1 MDKSVQE
8 TYGNRLRVRVCGLC
22 RLNESL
28 LMVNHAGLRD
38 GPFWAPPGG
47 GMEFS
52 QSAEANLVREFRE
65 ETGLEVRVGKL
76 MFVTEFLR
84 PPLHALELFYE
95 VTVTGGR
102 LATGQDPEMEPTRQL
117 IQEARFLTTEEMDV
131 LPAEAKHGLFGRVP
145 TSGRIWELNGY
156 FRI

>member
-1 MDKSVQE
+1 LDE
-8 TYGNRLRVRVCGLC
+8 GL
-22 RLNESL
+22 L
-28 LMVNHAGLRD
+28 LVNHAGLRN

-52 QSAEANLVREFRE
+52 QSAESNLVREFRE

-95 VTVTGGR
+95 VAVTGGH
-102 LATGQDPEMEPTRQL
+102 LVTGQDPEMLSGRQL
-117 IQEARFLTTEEMDV
+117 IRDVRFLTTEEIDGM
-131 LPAEAKHGLFGRVP
+131 PAEAKHGLFGRVP